1 MKFLKW
7 LLIVVAVLTMAV
19 IGYGYSLPDKSQ
31 MQRSTLIAAPPA
43 TVYTVLNG
51 FRQFNKWSPW
61 AELDPNTAYTFEG
74 PLTGVGARMSW
85 ISQDP
90 NVGAGSQEILAAV
103 PNQSI
108 TIKLVFA
115 DFATDN
121 VSAYALAP
129 VEGGTQ
135 VTWSYEGDAKGSIL
149 YRYFGLMTDSM
160 IGPDYE
166 KGLAKLKTLVESLP
180 KADFSTAQIE
190 LLETQAQPIAYT
202 YVELDAAQAAT
213 VLAAAYAKV
222 GAFMTLNQLKQA
234 GAPMTVTHAFDEA
247 TRFWKCDAAIPVD
260 RSDVASAPESDVKVG
275 ASYAGKAV
283 RIVHKGNLQAM
294 EPSYAQLLAY
304 MAAAGL
310 ESNGNS
316 WEQYVTDPGAVPEA
330 ELVTHIYSPVK

>member
-7 LLIVVAVLTMAV
+7 LLIVIVLLAVAV
-19 IGYGYSLPDKSQ
+19 IGYGYTLPDKSYVE
-31 MQRSTLIAAPPA
+31 RSVVIAAPPA

-61 AELDPNTAYTFEG
+61 AELDPDTAYTFEG
-74 PLTGVGARMSW
+74 PSSGVGAKMSW
-85 ISQDP
+85 VSQDKS
-90 NVGAGSQEILAAV
+90 VGAGSQEILEVA

-108 TIKLVFA
+108 RIRLIFA
-115 DFATDN
+115 GFDN
-121 VSAYALAP
+121 GSIAAYTLAP
-129 VEGGTQ
+129 ADGGTRL
-135 VTWSYEGDAKGSIL
+135 TWSYEGDAKGSIL
-149 YRYFGLMTDSM
+149 YRYFGLMGDKM
-160 IGPDYE
+160 LGPDYE

-180 KADFSTAQIE
+180 KADFSGAQIE

-202 YVELDAAQAAT
+202 YVELDGAQAAT

-222 GAFMTLNQLKQA
+222 GAFMALNQLKQA
-234 GAPMTVTHAFDEA
+234 GAPLTITHAFDEA
-247 TRFWKCDAAIPVD
+247 TKFWKCDAAIPVD
-260 RSDVASAPESDVKVG
+260 RSDVASAPESEVKVG
-275 ASYAGKAV
+275 TTYAGKAV

-316 WEQYVTDPGAVPEA
+316 WEQYVTDPGVVPEA